1 MNPMIPELR
10 HKLDKFK
17 SWIEM
22 PRLHIVEEMD
32 AIKNEVDIFAERFH
46 LRANK
51 SKTKSDEQKVK
62 DHDKI
67 YSNQR
72 QMIDEVEAFQK
83 KVLAKMPTN
92 ELDVELAKKLNIY
105 IEELDQSLQT
115 LEKEPTYEKASELEH
130 SINSAIY
137 EFDCAI
143 KQKSSLLF
151 INVFLLK
158 RSLNSHTEF
167 NKTTCEH
174 AILFGECFGITQPV
188 SEIERDEKDLDEDEV
203 DYEYPNV
210 YAQLDS
216 ATTFGVLLILDD
228 DCISKEE
235 FA

>member
-137 EFDCAI
+137 EFDCAL

-158 RSLNSHTEF
+158 RSLNSHTKF
-167 NKTTCEH
+167 NKE
-174 AILFGECFGITQPV
+174 ASLYAEYSDIKLSV
-188 SEIERDEKDLDEDEV
+188 SEIERDEDEV